1 MSSATMEPYNMP
13 VNNIFQLQVDYH
25 NIILCILLL
34 WSKSKLREELI
45 THLFLNMKAAIRS
58 LVFIE

>member
-1 MSSATMEPYNMP
+1 MTSATMEPYNMP

-45 THLFLNMKAAIRS
+45 THLFLI
-58 LVFIE
+58 